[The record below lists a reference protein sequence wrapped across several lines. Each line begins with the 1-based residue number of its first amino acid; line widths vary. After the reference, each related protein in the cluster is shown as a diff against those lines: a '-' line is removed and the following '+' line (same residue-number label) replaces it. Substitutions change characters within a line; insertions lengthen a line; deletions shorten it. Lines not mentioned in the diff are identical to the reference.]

1 MAKIAKVTGENG
13 MNVYPGTIPQAVI
26 DPFTKKT
33 VRDELDDIQANA
45 LTIEEGDDEIPEV
58 DSVAADTS
66 TKALQDWDGNDIRT
80 TYLKDAPKDGGHY
93 ARKDGKWDK
102 IVIPN
107 AITVDS
113 AISSTSANPVQNKV
127 VKTYVDNAVSGGVTE
142 AKNYAKSYADGLI
155 KVVTASQYS
164 ALGSVVNSDGV
175 IYFITG

>member
-93 ARKDGKWDK
+93 TRKDGKWNK
-102 IVIPN
+102 VVIPN
-107 AITVDS
+107 VLTVDS
-113 AISSTSANPVQNKV
+113 AISSTSSTPVQNKA
-127 VKTYVDNAVSGGVTE
+127 VKAYVDNAKTE
-142 AKNYAKSYADGLI
+142 AKNYADGLF
-155 KVVTASQYS
+155 KVVTEAQYI

-175 IYFITG
+175 VYFITE